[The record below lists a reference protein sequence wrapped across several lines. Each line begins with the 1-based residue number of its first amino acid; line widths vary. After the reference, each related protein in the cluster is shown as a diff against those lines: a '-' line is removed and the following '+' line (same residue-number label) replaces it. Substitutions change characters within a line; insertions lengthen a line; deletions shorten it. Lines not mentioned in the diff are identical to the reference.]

1 MSCTTEYSNLYRT
14 CASHMY
20 CTVCRRTF
28 VFTLWKRYV
37 RESGTPTPYNFH
49 AMAVVTKF
57 EKRVP
62 NKKESV
68 SRTEDRSENRR
79 ITSSQKVKIFFNFP
93 SFDYADNMCSS
104 FGIVFER
111 PRLHRKLAILQSE
124 LPKSIRAIPVPP
136 YR

>member
-1 MSCTTEYSNLYRT
+1 MEEIRT
-14 CASHMY
+14 YH
-20 CTVCRRTF
+20 VRT
-28 VFTLWKRYV
+28 
-37 RESGTPTPYNFH
+37 PNPYHFH
-49 AMAVVTKF
+49 AMAVVNKF

-62 NKKESV
+62 NKKGSV

-79 ITSSQKVKIFFNFP
+79 ITSSQKVFNFP